1 MCNPLNGSIILYTP
15 CIVQAL
21 TGKTVYWI
29 IFFVVIGILG
39 ALFWWRER
47 KLRRNMQARIAA
59 QRSRASLELHAF
71 QSQMDPHFIF
81 NSLNAIH
88 SYILS
93 ASTEQA
99 STYLTR
105 FSRLMRFTLE
115 NSSKEWIPLEEE
127 LETLELYLQ
136 LEQLRFEGQFEYEI
150 HTAPSL
156 DLQMLVP
163 PFIVQPYI
171 QNAIWYRLLQKTPE
185 HKGMIRIE
193 IGHNEEEVFIRVEDN
208 GVARQSMFHHHQQRT
223 AGTRVAAE
231 RLHWMNARYHT
242 HAAIST
248 GHLFDPHHNKTG
260 TYTLFH
266 FPNVTSTSLP
276 EDEQIFK

>member
-1 MCNPLNGSIILYTP
+1 
-15 CIVQAL
+15 
-21 TGKTVYWI
+21 
-29 IFFVVIGILG
+29 
-39 ALFWWRER
+39 
-47 KLRRNMQARIAA
+47 MQNKIAA

-136 LEQLRFEGQFEYEI
+136 LEQLRFDGQFEYEI
-150 HTAPSL
+150 RIASSL
-156 DLQMLVP
+156 DMQVLVP

-171 QNAIWYRLLQKTPE
+171 QNAIWYRLLQKTPDN
-185 HKGMIRIE
+185 KGRITIE
-193 IGHNEEEVFIRVEDN
+193 IGRNDEELFIRLEDN
-208 GVARQSMFHHHQQRT
+208 GVAKQSMFHSHQQKT

-242 HAAIST
+242 HATITT
-248 GHLFDPHHNKTG
+248 GHLYDPHHNKTG

-266 FPNVTSTSLP
+266 LPNVTTASLP
-276 EDEQIFK
+276 EEEEIFK

>member
-1 MCNPLNGSIILYTP
+1 
-15 CIVQAL
+15 
-21 TGKTVYWI
+21 
-29 IFFVVIGILG
+29 
-39 ALFWWRER
+39 
-47 KLRRNMQARIAA
+47 MQIKIAA

-99 STYLTR
+99 SAYLTR

-115 NSSKEWIPLEEE
+115 NSSKEWISLEEE

-150 HTAPSL
+150 NIAPSV
-156 DLQMLVP
+156 DQQVLVP

-185 HKGMIRIE
+185 NKGRITME
-193 IGHNEEEVFIRVEDN
+193 IGRNEEALYIRLEDN
-208 GVARQSMFHHHQQRT
+208 GVAKQSMFHSHQQKT

-242 HAAIST
+242 HATINT
-248 GHLFDPHHNKTG
+248 GHLFDAHHNKTG

-266 FPNVTSTSLP
+266 LPNVTTASLP
-276 EDEQIFK
+276 EEEEIFK

>member
-1 MCNPLNGSIILYTP
+1 MCNPLNGSIILYTS
-15 CIVQAL
+15 CIVQPL

-39 ALFWWRER
+39 ALFWWREK

-150 HTAPSL
+150 HIAPSL
-156 DLQMLVP
+156 DMQMLVP

-171 QNAIWYRLLQKTPE
+171 QNAIWYRLLQKTPD

-193 IGHNEEEVFIRVEDN
+193 IGQNEEEVFIRVEDN

-248 GHLFDPHHNKTG
+248 GHLFDTHHNKTG

-266 FPNVTSTSLP
+266 FPNVTTTSLP